1 MCIHPGPREGGAAYN
16 VCHPRRRAGAWGAG
30 AARGGAGGLRRKKT
44 RKKLKGATVSVTHVT
59 PQICPLT
66 HEHKNIIELILESP
80 YLRCR

>member
-1 MCIHPGPREGGAAYN
+1 MCATRG
-16 VCHPRRRAGAWGAG
+16 VVL
-30 AARGGAGGLRRKKT
+30 ARGGRGQRAGGRAGCDAKT
-44 RKKLKGATVSVTHVT
+44 RKNGRTVSVTHVT